1 MSEAITL
8 TDFAATF
15 VGKVSAVDL
24 PDMHPAGAVTVGEW
38 LEEMR
43 FAADSGRAD
52 LVVKLAQMVDARVA
66 LERQWEIENLQT
78 IEGLRHVG

>member
-1 MSEAITL
+1 MTQAITL

-15 VGKVSAVDL
+15 VAKVSAVDL

-43 FAADSGRAD
+43 FAADSGRVD
-52 LVVKLAQMVDARVA
+52 LVAKLARMVNAKIT

-78 IEGLRHVG
+78 VEGLRHAG